1 MEDLG
6 TRDGTLHIINC
17 HSHLKRMDNGTSILQ
32 MKLRIKLITCSESQ
46 LVMGRTEIHV
56 WRLCS

>member
-6 TRDGTLHIINC
+6 TRDSTLHIINC

-56 WRLCS
+56 